1 MMKRGQLVIT
11 PTGGVG
17 LVLNIFDAVV
27 YQPMQVELLIGSK
40 IITIP
45 YNKLRNVS
53 DTVQGQTLEEL
64 LDSRKQE
71 KLNYNIMK
79 EKNYYG

>member
-1 MMKRGQLVIT
+1 MMKRGQLVMT

-40 IITIP
+40 VITIP

-53 DTVQGQTLEEL
+53 DAVQGQTLEEL
-64 LDSRKQE
+64 LNSKKQE
-71 KLNYNIMK
+71 KLNYNIIK

>member
-1 MMKRGQLVIT
+1 MT
-11 PTGGVG
+11 PTGKVG
-17 LVLNIFDAVV
+17 LVLAIFDAVV

-40 IITIP
+40 IITMP

>member
-1 MMKRGQLVIT
+1 MVIT
-11 PTGGVG
+11 LTGRVG

-64 LDSRKQE
+64 LNSKKQK
-71 KLNYNIMK
+71 KLNYDKIIK